1 MIRLIAFD
9 MDGTVLN
16 DEKKILKE
24 TKEALEQAARAG
36 IEIVPATGR
45 PFCGISDE
53 IYRLDGVRYVLTTN
67 GAGIYE
73 RDSKTCLYEDAIP
86 LSAYLPMLAEVE
98 AYDVMADTFLKG
110 GALMTKR
117 KRDFLPRMR
126 LTKEIRDYILSSR
139 QVVESQVD
147 YLRERGED
155 VEKLTINFAYDEDG
169 HRIDYDAVW
178 EVLKKYP
185 DVNAVSG
192 GMKNI
197 EVTKKGVSKAS
208 GLLYLGKKLG
218 IAPEE
223 MMVFGDSGNDLD
235 MIKMAGIG
243 VAMANAEPEVLKA
256 ADFVTKS
263 NNENGVGG
271 FLVSAD
277 Y

>member
-24 TKEALEQAARAG
+24 TKEALEQA
-36 IEIVPATGR
+36 
-45 PFCGISDE
+45 E
-53 IYRLDGVRYVLTTN
+53 IYRFDGVRYVLTTN

-110 GALMTKR
+110 GALMAKR
-117 KRDFLPRMR
+117 KRDLLPRMR

-139 QVVESQVD
+139 QESQVD

-155 VEKLTINFAYDEDG
+155 VEKLTINFAYDENG

-197 EVTKKGVSKAS
+197 EITKKGVSKAS

>member
-1 MIRLIAFD
+1 
-9 MDGTVLN
+9 
-16 DEKKILKE
+16 
-24 TKEALEQAARAG
+24 
-36 IEIVPATGR
+36 
-45 PFCGISDE
+45 
-53 IYRLDGVRYVLTTN
+53 
-67 GAGIYE
+67 
-73 RDSKTCLYEDAIP
+73 
-86 LSAYLPMLAEVE
+86 MLAEVE
-98 AYDVMADTFLKG
+98 AYDGMADTFLKG

-117 KRDFLPRMR
+117 KRDLLPRMR

-139 QVVESQVD
+139 QGGESQVD

-155 VEKLTINFAYDEDG
+155 VEKLTINFAYNENG

>member
-1 MIRLIAFD
+1 
-9 MDGTVLN
+9 
-16 DEKKILKE
+16 
-24 TKEALEQAARAG
+24 
-36 IEIVPATGR
+36 
-45 PFCGISDE
+45 
-53 IYRLDGVRYVLTTN
+53 
-67 GAGIYE
+67 
-73 RDSKTCLYEDAIP
+73 
-86 LSAYLPMLAEVE
+86 
-98 AYDVMADTFLKG
+98 
-110 GALMTKR
+110 
-117 KRDFLPRMR
+117 
-126 LTKEIRDYILSSR
+126 
-139 QVVESQVD
+139 
-147 YLRERGED
+147 LRERGED

-271 FLVSAD
+271 FLVSAT

>member
-1 MIRLIAFD
+1 M
-9 MDGTVLN
+9 
-16 DEKKILKE
+16 
-24 TKEALEQAARAG
+24 
-36 IEIVPATGR
+36 
-45 PFCGISDE
+45 
-53 IYRLDGVRYVLTTN
+53 LTTN

-86 LSAYLPMLAEVE
+86 LSSYLSMLAEVE

-117 KRDFLPRMR
+117 KRDLLPRMR

-155 VEKLTINFAYDEDG
+155 VEKLTINFAYDENG

-185 DVNAVSG
+185 GVNAVSG

-223 MMVFGDSGNDLD
+223 MM
-235 MIKMAGIG
+235 A
-243 VAMANAEPEVLKA
+243 
-256 ADFVTKS
+256 
-263 NNENGVGG
+263 
-271 FLVSAD
+271 VS
-277 Y
+277 YTHLTLPTTSRV

>member
-1 MIRLIAFD
+1 M
-9 MDGTVLN
+9 
-16 DEKKILKE
+16 
-24 TKEALEQAARAG
+24 
-36 IEIVPATGR
+36 
-45 PFCGISDE
+45 
-53 IYRLDGVRYVLTTN
+53 
-67 GAGIYE
+67 
-73 RDSKTCLYEDAIP
+73 
-86 LSAYLPMLAEVE
+86 
-98 AYDVMADTFLKG
+98 
-110 GALMTKR
+110 
-117 KRDFLPRMR
+117 
-126 LTKEIRDYILSSR
+126 
-139 QVVESQVD
+139 D

-155 VEKLTINFAYDEDG
+155 VEKLTLNFAYDEDG

-256 ADFVTKS
+256 ADFVTRS

-271 FLVSAD
+271 FLASAD

>member
-45 PFCGISDE
+45 PFCGISD
-53 IYRLDGVRYVLTTN
+53 
-67 GAGIYE
+67 A
-73 RDSKTCLYEDAIP
+73 
-86 LSAYLPMLAEVE
+86 
-98 AYDVMADTFLKG
+98 FLKG

-117 KRDFLPRMR
+117 KRDLLSRMR

-271 FLVSAD
+271 FLVSAT

>member
-1 MIRLIAFD
+1 M
-9 MDGTVLN
+9 
-16 DEKKILKE
+16 
-24 TKEALEQAARAG
+24 
-36 IEIVPATGR
+36 
-45 PFCGISDE
+45 
-53 IYRLDGVRYVLTTN
+53 LTTN

-117 KRDFLPRMR
+117 KRDLLPRMR

-155 VEKLTINFAYDEDG
+155 VEKLTIN
-169 HRIDYDAVW
+169 IDYDAVW

>member
-1 MIRLIAFD
+1 M
-9 MDGTVLN
+9 
-16 DEKKILKE
+16 
-24 TKEALEQAARAG
+24 
-36 IEIVPATGR
+36 
-45 PFCGISDE
+45 
-53 IYRLDGVRYVLTTN
+53 
-67 GAGIYE
+67 
-73 RDSKTCLYEDAIP
+73 
-86 LSAYLPMLAEVE
+86 
-98 AYDVMADTFLKG
+98 
-110 GALMTKR
+110 
-117 KRDFLPRMR
+117 
-126 LTKEIRDYILSSR
+126 
-139 QVVESQVD
+139 
-147 YLRERGED
+147 
-155 VEKLTINFAYDEDG
+155 
-169 HRIDYDAVW
+169 
-178 EVLKKYP
+178 
-185 DVNAVSG
+185 NAVSG

-271 FLVSAD
+271 FLASAD

>member
-1 MIRLIAFD
+1 M
-9 MDGTVLN
+9 
-16 DEKKILKE
+16 
-24 TKEALEQAARAG
+24 
-36 IEIVPATGR
+36 
-45 PFCGISDE
+45 
-53 IYRLDGVRYVLTTN
+53 
-67 GAGIYE
+67 
-73 RDSKTCLYEDAIP
+73 
-86 LSAYLPMLAEVE
+86 
-98 AYDVMADTFLKG
+98 
-110 GALMTKR
+110 
-117 KRDFLPRMR
+117 
-126 LTKEIRDYILSSR
+126 
-139 QVVESQVD
+139 D

-185 DVNAVSG
+185 GVNAVSG

>member
-1 MIRLIAFD
+1 M
-9 MDGTVLN
+9 
-16 DEKKILKE
+16 
-24 TKEALEQAARAG
+24 
-36 IEIVPATGR
+36 
-45 PFCGISDE
+45 
-53 IYRLDGVRYVLTTN
+53 
-67 GAGIYE
+67 
-73 RDSKTCLYEDAIP
+73 
-86 LSAYLPMLAEVE
+86 
-98 AYDVMADTFLKG
+98 
-110 GALMTKR
+110 
-117 KRDFLPRMR
+117 
-126 LTKEIRDYILSSR
+126 
-139 QVVESQVD
+139 D

-185 DVNAVSG
+185 GVNAVSG

-243 VAMANAEPEVLKA
+243 VAMANAEPDAHEAEIPLNKTKDLYQFKIFGNACDSAGFIIKAVILK
-256 ADFVTKS
+256 K
-263 NNENGVGG
+263 
-271 FLVSAD
+271 
-277 Y
+277 